1 MGGVPRLAATRR
13 TPVHLRTLAAPGR
26 RRAGTPPLRAR
37 VEGDREM
44 EQEIAVSPGVTVPD
58 LVEPV
63 IGFRQWRLRDGE
75 LWSAFADWRW
85 TRGTNTAR
93 CIAADTTHAADAPA
107 SACTCGLYAWY
118 RPCPLLASAATS
130 ELVAGAVAMWGAM
143 ELHATGMRAEHAV
156 VVALARPLAR
166 AAKRR
171 RVDQAARAYAVPAV
185 SARGLPL
192 AALAA
197 GRPLGRGFLVRL
209 GLRTATP
216 W

>member
-1 MGGVPRLAATRR
+1 
-13 TPVHLRTLAAPGR
+13 
-26 RRAGTPPLRAR
+26 
-37 VEGDREM
+37 M
-44 EQEIAVSPGVTVPD
+44 EQEPGVSPAVTVPD

-63 IGFRQWRLRDGE
+63 IGFRQWRLCDGE

-93 CIAADTTHAADAPA
+93 CIAADATHSEDAPV

-130 ELVAGAVAMWGAM
+130 DLVSGAVAMWGAV

-156 VVALARPLAR
+156 VVALALPLVR

-171 RVDQAARAYAVPAV
+171 RVDQAALAYAVPAV
-185 SARGLPL
+185 PPRGLSVT
-192 AALAA
+192 ALAA

-209 GLRTATP
+209 GLRAPAP